1 MCPDRRALHLQKTL
15 PYWLSHSRGDA
26 KRGIAALPLPL
37 ERVSPKTQFA
47 RLAAGGRWIRTNGPG
62 TEKLSSGPPFG
73 FRAPLHQL
81 GEELSGVGRNVRIRL
96 PPAVSQANLRPHD
109 ARPPRVAAA
118 QRRDPMTFLLVSSW
132 QHPVAGTSRS
142 RRRVHLILA
151 PIQAPAGHHGPVVN
165 TDVEYGSGGQ
175 SAIISGFQLSAM
187 RRKPPLPK
195 LLPRQIPTDG

>member
-1 MCPDRRALHLQKTL
+1 MASPSRTSCSRASPIVGAIRRSASRLRRSKAFPRIQDGDLRLQCGEGVDK
-15 PYWLSHSRGDA
+15 PASGSRA
-26 KRGIAALPLPL
+26 HRRGAGIVDPRPGRPGFQPSEIA
-37 ERVSPKTQFA
+37 
-47 RLAAGGRWIRTNGPG
+47 
-62 TEKLSSGPPFG
+62 G
-73 FRAPLHQL
+73 FRAAVLI
-81 GEELSGVGRNVRIRL
+81 VRIHL

-195 LLPRQIPTDG
+195 LLPRQIPIDG